1 MNNEKSEDSI
11 TLTRASLTLCLPQSE
26 RINASTS
33 RTRDFP
39 VCSPNIAEDLGD
51 AKTGKN
57 ASRVAF
63 IVSCLW
69 GERDPV
75 PASSASYFGAESVR
89 RLVT

>member
-1 MNNEKSEDSI
+1 MPPLREPE
-11 TLTRASLTLCLPQSE
+11 
-26 RINASTS
+26 TS
-33 RTRDFP
+33 PFA
-39 VCSPNIAEDLGD
+39 VSNIAEDLGD

-75 PASSASYFGAESVR
+75 PASSASYFAAESVR
-89 RLVT
+89 RLVKQIRRYF